1 MRLVFYG
8 TPALAVPPL
17 ERLRDDG
24 RAIDLVVTRPDRP
37 RGRGLAT
44 GKSPVR
50 EAAESLGIP
59 VATPVRAGAP
69 EELERVRA
77 LAPDLLV
84 VVAYGQILPATLL
97 AVPRIGAINLHY
109 SLLPRHRGAS
119 PIQAALLAGDRET
132 GVTTMWITEGLDEGP
147 VARANR
153 VAIEPEESAGDLGV
167 RLAHVGARCLSETV
181 ADIEAGRI
189 SRTPQDSS
197 KATYAPKISADAGRL
212 TLDLSPEAVVRRV
225 RALTPEPG
233 AYFELQGGRLLVLA
247 ATLEEPAPA
256 MVAKSNAPDLAGTI
270 LALDRERGI
279 ILGLTD
285 GSVWLRRVRPSG
297 RKDMPGRDYANGAR
311 LKAGDRFPLAEVRA

>member
-17 ERLRDDG
+17 ERLRADG
-24 RAIDLVVTRPDRP
+24 RKIDLVVTRRDRP

-59 VATPVRAGAP
+59 VATPIRAGAP
-69 EELERVRA
+69 EEVERVRA

-84 VVAYGQILPATLL
+84 VVAYGQILPAALL
-97 AVPRIGAINLHY
+97 AAPRIGAINLHY

-119 PIQAALLAGDRET
+119 PIQAALLAGDQET
-132 GVTTMWITEGLDEGP
+132 GVSTMWITEGLDEGP
-147 VARANR
+147 VARAR
-153 VAIEPEESAGDLGV
+153 AVAIEPEENAGDLGA
-167 RLAHVGARCLSETV
+167 RLARIGAECLSETIG
-181 ADIEAGRI
+181 DIEAGRM
-189 SRTPQDSS
+189 TKLPQDSS
-197 KATYAPKISADAGRL
+197 KATYAPKVPADAGRL
-212 TLDLSPEAVVRRV
+212 TLDLSPDALARRV
-225 RALTPEPG
+225 RAFTPEPS
-233 AYFELQGGRLLVLA
+233 AYFELERGRLLVLA
-247 ATLEEPAPA
+247 AAPESTSRPHGTEGVAEP
-256 MVAKSNAPDLAGTI
+256 AGTI

-279 ILGLTD
+279 LLALEE

-311 LKAGDRFPLAEVRA
+311 WKPGDRVPLAKVGA